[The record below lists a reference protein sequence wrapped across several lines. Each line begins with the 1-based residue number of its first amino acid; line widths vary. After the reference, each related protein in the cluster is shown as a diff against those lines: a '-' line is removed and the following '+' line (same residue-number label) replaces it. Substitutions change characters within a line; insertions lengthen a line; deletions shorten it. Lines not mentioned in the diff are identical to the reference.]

1 MHAGVGGW
9 VDGSWRESESERVEC
24 KRMDLAWRGVA
35 EEREEGDRQ
44 GDATLGTRRKG
55 GSASA
60 ELLSKG

>member
-1 MHAGVGGW
+1 MGGW
-9 VDGSWRESESERVEC
+9 VVERERERESGVQANG
-24 KRMDLAWRGVA
+24 LGVAWRGVA